1 VRRLSRR
8 QLPDET
14 VRAVGLRRGY
24 GRRMRIALG
33 IVMTAAVVAGG
44 LYCARWWRS
53 RREGQL
59 GAGRALL
66 LVVAVLVLVVLG
78 VLGIK

>member
-1 VRRLSRR
+1 
-8 QLPDET
+8 
-14 VRAVGLRRGY
+14 
-24 GRRMRIALG
+24 MRIALG

-53 RREGQL
+53 RREGHL